1 MQMLT
6 IKRNTTILI
15 FLLTGI
21 FSQLQARH
29 IIGGEITYEC
39 LGNDQYEFTL
49 LIYRDCNCTDCAEF
63 DPFAAI
69 AVYNCDEDSDCGSF
83 GQADY
88 FTRLDVPLLEINNV
102 AEPTYPCLV
111 PPDVCVQEGLYRFT
125 LTLPNSPQSYHVS
138 YQRCCRNVTINNII
152 GPESSGA
159 TYTVAVTPEAQD
171 LCNSSPE
178 FNEFPPI
185 VICADTPLEF
195 DHSATDPDGDQLVYS
210 FCAPLDGGGNILVE
224 PGVYT
229 CDGAIPT
236 PACPPPYNNV
246 NFIVPNYSADQPMGG
261 APLVTI
267 DPNTGLITGT
277 PNILGQFVV
286 GVCVQEFRNGQL
298 LGEIRRDFQFNVA
311 SCDPTVVADI
321 DADEVVGE
329 QQYVVNTCGNSIVTF
344 ENESFQERFIEQF
357 EWSFD
362 INGTIVTESEEWN
375 ATIEFPGEG
384 TYEGQLILNPG
395 TNCGDTAQ
403 IFVNVFPEVIAD
415 FSYVYDTCVA
425 GPVDFTDLSST
436 GACCLT
442 EWDWSFGDGNN
453 TDAQNPSHVYME
465 PGNIPVTLTVTDT
478 NSCVDSYTQTI
489 EYFPVPSLIIIAPS
503 SFIGCT
509 PAEIFF
515 DNLSFPI
522 DSTYDITWDFGD
534 GGFSTAIS
542 PTHIFE
548 IPGNYTVT
556 VDITSPIGCQTDTIF
571 PGLID
576 ILPSPTAGFDFT
588 PNEPSSLQPE
598 VVFTDQSQ
606 DAASWFWDFDTGAT
620 SILTNPT
627 YVFPDTGMYEVAQ
640 IVTHPSGCQDTLIQV
655 IDVIP
660 EVRYNL
666 PNAFTPNND
675 STNDIFKGV
684 GILDGATNFRM
695 TIWNRWGELVF
706 ETTDPDI
713 GWNGLK
719 NNTGQPSPNGVYP
732 VVVNFIGP
740 RGEKF
745 EYKGVATLIR

>member
-1 MQMLT
+1 MLT

-598 VVFTDQSQ
+598 VIFTDQSQ

-627 YVFPDTGMYEVAQ
+627 YVFPDTGMYQVAQ

-695 TIWNRWGELVF
+695 TIWNRWGEMVF

>member
-1 MQMLT
+1 MLT

-298 LGEIRRDFQFNVA
+298 LSEIRRDFQFNVA

-344 ENESFQERFIEQF
+344 ENESFQESFIEQF

-606 DAASWFWDFDTGAT
+606 DAASWFWNFDTGAT

-627 YVFPDTGMYEVAQ
+627 YVFPDTGMYQVAQ

-695 TIWNRWGELVF
+695 TIWNRWGEMVF